1 MRELPLKGCYTHKKL
16 RLAEK
21 FRDMLRLCEI
31 ILYVHDT
38 VCVKYLVR
46 EHLFTGAVVRHRA
59 RHETMVSLLYIKQE
73 EKVHTHTALK
83 HTRTPSPHTST
94 VYMCTHKPS
103 TSLSALLINT
113 HSKSMYVL
121 VCFY

>member
-1 MRELPLKGCYTHKKL
+1 MRELANTNFQRLLHTKKL

-83 HTRTPSPHTST
+83 HTRTPSPPHIHCIYVHT
-94 VYMCTHKPS
+94 
-103 TSLSALLINT
+103 
-113 HSKSMYVL
+113 
-121 VCFY
+121 